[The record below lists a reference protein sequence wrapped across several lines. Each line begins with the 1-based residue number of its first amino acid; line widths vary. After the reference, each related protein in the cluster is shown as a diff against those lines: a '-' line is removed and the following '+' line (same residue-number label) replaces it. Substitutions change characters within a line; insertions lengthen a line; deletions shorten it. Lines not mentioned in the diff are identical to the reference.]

1 MRILLIEDDESI
13 VYVLTIALVRQHYV
27 LDVAT
32 DGEVGWDMIQSC
44 NYDLVLLDVML
55 PKLDGI
61 GLCRRL
67 RDQGNSVPVILLTAR
82 DTTNDKLMGL
92 DAGADDY
99 VVKPF
104 ELEVLSARIRA
115 LLRRGDQAVMSL
127 LTWGE
132 LTLNFNT
139 REVHYQ
145 GSLIAF
151 SRREYQILELFLH
164 NPHRVFSRS
173 AIVDQLWSF
182 DEDPPTED
190 TVKSH
195 VKTIRR
201 KFKALG
207 ARNLVETLYGQGYR
221 LNPAYQTPQ
230 ATQTPSQEPASALEP
245 EAKEPVQE
253 TQGSAQKAEEQLATE
268 LANIWERTKESTLN
282 RIQDL
287 ASIVET
293 LITGSFMPAH
303 QEKAVHLAHKLTGSL
318 GTFGFDQGSVWAKE
332 LETLF
337 QTEFDPLIL
346 QREADPLVQNLQALL
361 LTENLPQPSESQV
374 FSASKKLLWGE
385 MGRRSAQR
393 CLLVVEPDQK
403 FCQALESEANSWK
416 IEVCTV
422 SSPKMAEVM
431 LQDHYPDAV
440 LLNLDALQIGETD
453 QEQFL
458 KILADSKPSL
468 PLLALSNQESLN
480 NRLKA
485 VQLKAQTI
493 LQKPTTATQV
503 FSALV
508 QTLEFMGPSLAK
520 VIVVDDDPTILDLVQ
535 SLLKGKGL
543 QTFKLQEPQRFWEV
557 LKTAQPDLLILDIE
571 MPEVDGLSLCQL
583 VRNDY
588 QWSWLPILFLTSH
601 TDVHTLQRAFSAG
614 ADDFITKPIQ
624 PEQFVIRV
632 MNRLQRTR
640 LYRNQIEIDLLTGIA
655 NRHGGTRNFDQL
667 LDLAIQSQ
675 QPLCLATLDLDHFK
689 VVNDRYG
696 HEVGDRVLHEF
707 GEFLKRKCRSGDVLA
722 RWGGEEF
729 IVGMLGLSR
738 NKGVERISHIL
749 ADWRSQS
756 LKTLDG
762 RSIQISFS
770 AGIAQYPLD
779 GLDFQVLYRTA
790 DAALYKAKA
799 AGRNRVV
806 PAI

>member
-1 MRILLIEDDESI
+1 
-13 VYVLTIALVRQHYV
+13 
-27 LDVAT
+27 
-32 DGEVGWDMIQSC
+32 
-44 NYDLVLLDVML
+44 
-55 PKLDGI
+55 
-61 GLCRRL
+61 
-67 RDQGNSVPVILLTAR
+67 
-82 DTTNDKLMGL
+82 
-92 DAGADDY
+92 
-99 VVKPF
+99 
-104 ELEVLSARIRA
+104 
-115 LLRRGDQAVMSL
+115 
-127 LTWGE
+127 
-132 LTLNFNT
+132 
-139 REVHYQ
+139 
-145 GSLIAF
+145 
-151 SRREYQILELFLH
+151 
-164 NPHRVFSRS
+164 
-173 AIVDQLWSF
+173 
-182 DEDPPTED
+182 
-190 TVKSH
+190 
-195 VKTIRR
+195 
-201 KFKALG
+201 
-207 ARNLVETLYGQGYR
+207 
-221 LNPAYQTPQ
+221 
-230 ATQTPSQEPASALEP
+230 
-245 EAKEPVQE
+245 
-253 TQGSAQKAEEQLATE
+253 
-268 LANIWERTKESTLN
+268 
-282 RIQDL
+282 
-287 ASIVET
+287 
-293 LITGSFMPAH
+293 
-303 QEKAVHLAHKLTGSL
+303 
-318 GTFGFDQGSVWAKE
+318 
-332 LETLF
+332 
-337 QTEFDPLIL
+337 
-346 QREADPLVQNLQALL
+346 
-361 LTENLPQPSESQV
+361 
-374 FSASKKLLWGE
+374 
-385 MGRRSAQR
+385 
-393 CLLVVEPDQK
+393 
-403 FCQALESEANSWK
+403 
-416 IEVCTV
+416 
-422 SSPKMAEVM
+422 
-431 LQDHYPDAV
+431 
-440 LLNLDALQIGETD
+440 
-453 QEQFL
+453 L